1 MASFDLPEIPQP
13 RVSPA
18 LLVGVASPLWS
29 YFAAATAGGVAYWWM
44 TQWAR
49 PVNLEALMGA
59 AKALPTPEPL
69 FEPAVEVAEAL
80 AEATEDVLEDASEAL
95 LEAAPAPLGGEA
107 APISPLMES
116 VAAPA
121 MEPEPEPIAEPAP
134 LEAAAEPEPEPVL
147 EAAPEPVIEEPAPVG
162 GEPPPKPRGKKAP
175 SAEA

>member
-29 YFAAATAGGVAYWWM
+29 YFGAAAAGGLAYWWM

-69 FEPAVEVAEAL
+69 FEPAVEVVEAL
-80 AEATEDVLEDASEAL
+80 AEATEEVLEDAGEAL
-95 LEAAPAPLGGEA
+95 LEAAPTAVGGES
-107 APISPLMES
+107 APISPLMET
-116 VAAPA
+116 APVPA
-121 MEPEPEPIAEPAP
+121 LEPETEPVAEPAP
-134 LEAAAEPEPEPVL
+134 LEAAAEPVL
-147 EAAPEPVIEEPAPVG
+147 EAVPEPVIEEPAPVG
-162 GEPPPKPRGKKAP
+162 GEPTPRPRGKKAP

>member
-69 FEPAVEVAEAL
+69 FEPAVEVVEAL
-80 AEATEDVLEDASEAL
+80 AEATEQVLEDAGEAL
-95 LEAAPAPLGGEA
+95 LDAAPLAVGGEA

-116 VAAPA
+116 AAAPA
-121 MEPEPEPIAEPAP
+121 IEPEPELVADPAP
-134 LEAAAEPEPEPVL
+134 LEPAAEPVL